1 MCFSSDHVLAALQ
14 ELSQPSPRAT
24 RTLDILRE
32 SECLLHVSADLGEA
46 GLELLVTV
54 VLAFPAGLI
63 APVVL
68 VAALGQG
75 RDANVQLREA
85 LERLSVR
92 CKASGIGNAFK

>member
-1 MCFSSDHVLAALQ
+1 MDDAVKEELHCRLAC
-14 ELSQPSPRAT
+14 
-24 RTLDILRE
+24 LDVLRE

-75 RDANVQLREA
+75 RDANVQMNTKQWRA
-85 LERLSVR
+85 TS
-92 CKASGIGNAFK
+92 IWW